1 MSLRIDRDRIKRQFN
16 PLVRVRSAV
25 RRNPLPVFATTAA
38 AALLLTL
45 LLRRRNRDDRPFR
58 ARRMLFGWFLALAKP
73 AARLW
78 IANWAKDR
86 FLPLPPPFQATDR
99 ANTP

>member
-1 MSLRIDRDRIKRQFN
+1 MALRIDRDRIKRQLN
-16 PLVRVRSAV
+16 PLARVRSAV
-25 RRNPLPVFATTAA
+25 RHNPLPVFATTAA
-38 AALLLTL
+38 VAFLIT
-45 LLRRRNRDDRPFR
+45 LLRRRRKRDDRPFK

-86 FLPLPPPFQATDR
+86 FLPLPPPFQPTDR